1 MEKQDLI
8 AGFDPNE
15 PALNNGLFG
24 LPFDA
29 EQSDIHVLPAPWE
42 VTVSYGSGTAAG
54 PEEILNASAQVDLY
68 DAKYPTGWQ
77 RGVFIL
83 EEDERWRKTGEQMRE
98 LALEYLHALEIDE
111 VGLEEQKTLDQ
122 INDKCT
128 AYHLWVEKK
137 IGKILEKGKKAILL
151 GGDHST
157 SLGAIRA
164 HKAHFGDFGILQI
177 DAHADLRVAYE
188 GFEYSHASIMYNVL
202 KEQLA
207 TNLTI
212 VGLRDYCHQEADRI
226 ATDSRIH
233 AFTDQQMK
241 SDRFQGKSWATQV
254 AEIIETLPNQ
264 VYLSFDID
272 GLNPSLCPNTGTP
285 VPGGMELEEV
295 VYLVDA
301 LKASGRTL
309 IGMDLVEVSP
319 GDDEWDANVGARAL
333 YTLSN
338 RLG

>member
-1 MEKQDLI
+1 M
-8 AGFDPNE
+8 
-15 PALNNGLFG
+15 
-24 LPFDA
+24 
-29 EQSDIHVLPAPWE
+29 
-42 VTVSYGSGTAAG
+42 
-54 PEEILNASAQVDLY
+54 
-68 DAKYPTGWQ
+68 
-77 RGVFIL
+77 
-83 EEDERWRKTGEQMRE
+83 
-98 LALEYLHALEIDE
+98 ALEYLHALEIDE
-111 VGLEEQKTLDQ
+111 VGTEEEKSLDQ

-128 AYHLWVEKK
+128 AFHLWVEKR
-137 IGKILEKGKKAILL
+137 IGHILDQGKKAVLL

-164 HKAHFGDFGILQI
+164 HKAKFGDFGILQI
-177 DAHADLRVAYE
+177 DAHADLRPAYE
-188 GFEYSHASIMYNVL
+188 GFTYSHASIMYNVL

-207 TNLTI
+207 TDLTI
-212 VGLRDYCHQEADRI
+212 VGLRDYCHQEADLI
-226 ATDSRIH
+226 ESDSRIH
-233 AFTDQQMK
+233 AFTDQEVK
-241 SDRFQGKSWATQV
+241 AARFEGKNWADQV
-254 AEIIETLPNQ
+254 AEIIATLPQQ

-319 GDDEWDANVGARAL
+319 GEDEWDANVGARAL

-338 RLG
+338 RLS

>member
-1 MEKQDLI
+1 
-8 AGFDPNE
+8 
-15 PALNNGLFG
+15 

-68 DAKYPTGWQ
+68 DAKYPKGWQ
-77 RGVFIL
+77 QGVFML
-83 EEDERWRKTGEQMRE
+83 EEDERWRKTGEQLRE
-98 LALEYLHALEIDE
+98 LALEYLNALELDE
-111 VGLEEQKTLDQ
+111 VGPEEQKTLDQ

-137 IGKILEKGKKAILL
+137 IAGILAQGKKAILL

-164 HKAHFGDFGILQI
+164 HKAKFGDFGILQI
-177 DAHADLRVAYE
+177 DAHADLRIAYE

-212 VGLRDYCHQEADRI
+212 VGLRDYCHQEADMI
-226 ATDSRIH
+226 ASDARIH

-241 SDRFQGKSWATQV
+241 SDRFEGKTWAAQV
-254 AEIIETLPNQ
+254 AEIIETLPQQ

-272 GLNPSLCPNTGTP
+272 GLYPSLCPNTGTP

-301 LKASGRTL
+301 VKASGRTL

-319 GDDEWDANVGARAL
+319 GEDEWDANVGARAL

-338 RLG
+338 RLS